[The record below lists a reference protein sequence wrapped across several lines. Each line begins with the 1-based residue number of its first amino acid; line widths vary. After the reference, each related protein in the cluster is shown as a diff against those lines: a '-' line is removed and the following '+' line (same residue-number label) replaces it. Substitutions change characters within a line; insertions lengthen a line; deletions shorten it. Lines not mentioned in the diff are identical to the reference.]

1 MDGNVRYGGD
11 STGQRQFPWSYA
23 SCPASG
29 QQRTRPGGGRRGWA
43 SGQGAPRS
51 ACR

>member
-1 MDGNVRYGGD
+1 MDGNVRYRGD

-29 QQRTRPGGGRRGWA
+29 QQRTRPGGVAGWA

-51 ACR
+51 AYR